1 MLHSVSDKAECLGL
15 SRHHR
20 GHKARER
27 QPHRGH
33 RLGLRAD
40 AGLHRGHQLGLMPDL
55 IKALETTESVYGRL
69 GLDVAAAYSHC
80 LDVIKNVPL
89 LD

>member
-1 MLHSVSDKAECLGL
+1 
-15 SRHHR
+15 
-20 GHKARER
+20 
-27 QPHRGH
+27 
-33 RLGLRAD
+33 
-40 AGLHRGHQLGLMPDL
+40 MPDF

-80 LDVIKNVPL
+80 LDVIKNVLL